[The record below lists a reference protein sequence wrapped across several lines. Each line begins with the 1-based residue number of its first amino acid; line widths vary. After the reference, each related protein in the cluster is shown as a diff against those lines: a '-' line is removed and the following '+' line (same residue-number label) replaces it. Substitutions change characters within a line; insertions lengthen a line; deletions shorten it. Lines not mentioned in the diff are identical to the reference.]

1 MDTVEKGHTLT
12 VPGWLDLKVSLG
24 NLLTIGTI
32 LVAGIVSYSRMDGR
46 VTENEK
52 ALTKA
57 EIVYIRKDVADLRQE
72 ALTVRL
78 EDLKSQLDR
87 VEKKL
92 DTIRP

>member
-1 MDTVEKGHTLT
+1 MDADKGQTVT

-24 NLLTIGTI
+24 NILTIGTI
-32 LVAGIVSYSRMDGR
+32 LFAGIVSYAKMDNR
-46 VTENEK
+46 VTANEN

-57 EIVYIRKDVADLRQE
+57 EVVYVRKDVADLRE
-72 ALTVRL
+72 LALTNRL

-92 DTIRP
+92 DSFRQ